1 SRGEQIEKLESSKI
15 ELKFLT
21 EERVKS
27 DDLIKTLEEDRIRLQ
42 TQLDVVK
49 RDLEERNRDLH
60 KERMR

>member
-1 SRGEQIEKLESSKI
+1 LKEITEESTSRGEQMEKLELSKI
-15 ELKFLT
+15 ELKFLM

-49 RDLEERNRDLH
+49 RDLEE
-60 KERMR
+60 